1 MLSGQNTLP
10 EGSTV
15 VPIICASDG
24 THLTNFSGDKKAW
37 PIYLT
42 IGNIKSSVRSKPT
55 GHSLILL
62 GLLPVPP
69 KLGKNSLANSALR
82 RQSQMALHRALGEIF
97 QSIRECS
104 QEGELIACADGYE
117 RLCFPV
123 LSGWIADQPEHSNL
137 QNISTSSC
145 PRCEVEFHS
154 LGSTRRSPTRDHEDY
169 RERVKLFRENP
180 GNLGPVEYLVA
191 RSVKTLFNAFW
202 GMPRVNP
209 YDLNKPDILH
219 NIYLGMLKH
228 MMEWV
233 QAFLKK
239 HNRLEEFDKA
249 WASIAPYPGLTV
261 PNKAYRATTQW
272 QGKEMRN
279 LGRVVLGALA
289 DALRN
294 PGWLSGATS
303 QRH

>member
-1 MLSGQNTLP
+1 MHTGDWWWETQNTLP

-62 GLLPVPP
+62 VLLPVPP

-82 RQSQMALHRALGEIF
+82 RQSQMIF

-117 RLCFPV
+117 RLCFLV
-123 LSGWIADQPEHSNL
+123 LSGWIADQPENSNL

-145 PRCEVEFHS
+145 PRCEV
-154 LGSTRRSPTRDHEDY
+154 
-169 RERVKLFRENP
+169 
-180 GNLGPVEYLVA
+180 
-191 RSVKTLFNAFW
+191 
-202 GMPRVNP
+202 
-209 YDLNKPDILH
+209 
-219 NIYLGMLKH
+219 
-228 MMEWV
+228 
-233 QAFLKK
+233 
-239 HNRLEEFDKA
+239 
-249 WASIAPYPGLTV
+249 
-261 PNKAYRATTQW
+261 
-272 QGKEMRN
+272 
-279 LGRVVLGALA
+279 
-289 DALRN
+289 
-294 PGWLSGATS
+294 
-303 QRH
+303 

>member
-1 MLSGQNTLP
+1 MHTGDWWWETQNTLP

-82 RQSQMALHRALGEIF
+82 RQSQMALHRALVEIF

-117 RLCFPV
+117 CLCFPV
-123 LSGWIADQPEHSNL
+123 LSG
-137 QNISTSSC
+137 
-145 PRCEVEFHS
+145 
-154 LGSTRRSPTRDHEDY
+154 
-169 RERVKLFRENP
+169 
-180 GNLGPVEYLVA
+180 
-191 RSVKTLFNAFW
+191 
-202 GMPRVNP
+202 
-209 YDLNKPDILH
+209 
-219 NIYLGMLKH
+219 
-228 MMEWV
+228 
-233 QAFLKK
+233 
-239 HNRLEEFDKA
+239 
-249 WASIAPYPGLTV
+249 
-261 PNKAYRATTQW
+261 
-272 QGKEMRN
+272 
-279 LGRVVLGALA
+279 
-289 DALRN
+289 
-294 PGWLSGATS
+294 
-303 QRH
+303 

>member
-37 PIYLT
+37 PIYHT
-42 IGNIKSSVRSKPT
+42 SRNIKSLVWSKPT

-69 KLGKNSLANSALR
+69 KLGNNSIANSALR
-82 RQSQMALHRALGEIF
+82 RQSQIALHSSLGKSF

-104 QEGELIACADGYE
+104 QEGELIICANGYE

-123 LSGWIADQPEHSNL
+123 WSGWIADQPEHAKL

-145 PRCEVEFHS
+145 PRCEVEFYI
-154 LGSTRRSPTRDHEDY
+154 LRSTCRSPTYDHEDY

-180 GNLGPVEYLVA
+180 GNLGPVEYLVV
-191 RSVKTLFNAFW
+191 RSVKTVFNTF
-202 GMPRVNP
+202 
-209 YDLNKPDILH
+209 
-219 NIYLGMLKH
+219 
-228 MMEWV
+228 
-233 QAFLKK
+233 
-239 HNRLEEFDKA
+239 
-249 WASIAPYPGLTV
+249 
-261 PNKAYRATTQW
+261 
-272 QGKEMRN
+272 
-279 LGRVVLGALA
+279 
-289 DALRN
+289 
-294 PGWLSGATS
+294 
-303 QRH
+303 